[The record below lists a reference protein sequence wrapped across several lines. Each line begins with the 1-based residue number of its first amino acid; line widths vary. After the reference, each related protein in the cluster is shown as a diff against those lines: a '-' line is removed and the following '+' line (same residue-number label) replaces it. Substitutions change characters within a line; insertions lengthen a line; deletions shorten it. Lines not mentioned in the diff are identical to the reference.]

1 MEAQTF
7 RFSFL
12 KKYLE
17 TAHVLPFLKLFGM
30 AFSINDYICFPV
42 SRKFYKD

>member
-7 RFSFL
+7 RFSFA

-17 TAHVLPFLKLFGM
+17 TAPIFPFTREKI
-30 AFSINDYICFPV
+30 INIF
-42 SRKFYKD
+42 